1 MLKFQEL
8 ALTIVVA
15 ATYRLAQTAR
25 NFTASSRQI
34 SRQIFDRP
42 LPCSQYMD
50 LLSVRVVRPEGELYR
65 EPIVLAM
72 LLDTNYFFAFA
83 TK

>member
-15 ATYRLAQTAR
+15 TSYPLAQTAR

-42 LPCSQYMD
+42 VPCSQYMD

-65 EPIVLAM
+65 ELLMFAM
-72 LLDTNYFFAFA
+72 LLDTNYFFAIA

>member
-8 ALTIVVA
+8 ALNYVVTA
-15 ATYRLAQTAR
+15 AHRMAQTAR
-25 NFTASSRQI
+25 NFTLSSRQI

-42 LPCSQYMD
+42 VPCSQYMD

-65 EPIVLAM
+65 ELLVFAM
-72 LLDTNYFFAFA
+72 LLDTNYFFTIA